1 MTKQYI
7 SYVLEKLFLSFC
19 QCHFCHFL
27 AHAFSYTIFSNSLNA
42 LNKDYGPKEYDKSN
56 KTLPSTQTSLL
67 YLVNNVS
74 QNFMSNEQL
83 KCQHCNKTYKTETGL
98 NRHIAKCKERDKP
111 SDNNEHNISC
121 TSNDNDK
128 TASQTIKYTW
138 PDMGNTIWS
147 NTFDR
152 I

>member
-27 AHAFSYTIFSNSLNA
+27 SHAFSYTNSLNA
-42 LNKDYGPKEYDKSN
+42 LDKDYGPKEFDKSN
-56 KTLPSTQTSLL
+56 ETLPSTQPSPLHP
-67 YLVNNVS
+67 VNNIS
-74 QNFMSNEQL
+74 QNFMSNEHL
-83 KCQHCNKTYKTETGL
+83 KCQYCSKTYKTETGL
-98 NRHIAKCKERDKP
+98 SRHIAKCKERDKP

-128 TASQTIKYTW
+128 TASQTIKYPWTE
-138 PDMGNTIWS
+138 MGNTIW
-147 NTFDR
+147 
-152 I
+152 